1 MSTKAD
7 LRMLLA
13 TPKTPQSSLDDGQ
26 EDGERGPEDSGL
38 PRLKTDIDNLNN
50 DNTLFAVYCFIKNF
64 IG

>member
-26 EDGERGPEDSGL
+26 DGERLTEESGL
-38 PRLKTDIDNLNN
+38 PRLKTEIDLNN